1 MFKNVLPPPRRVAS
15 VGIFL
20 ALVAFISITACT
32 RESNDLESSVQSQL
46 SVADKT
52 LMQIGEK
59 SAQAAVSLI
68 AENMST
74 VGSAEE
80 LETMALSE
88 ISKNFPKEQVEAVYQ
103 GIKSNPSFQESMTA
117 GKQKLAKANI
127 GTEEDLLTKAWK
139 KAGMNEQ
146 TVNALNDY
154 RGNLYDIQEKLKA
167 LEAQGTPLT
176 DAQIASTFKNSMI
189 ESANNIE
196 TNPNLRREDKI
207 FALTVIRTQIACFDA
222 TLQIF
227 KNRKNQPNARTE
239 VYADCSDFIECV
251 GEFIIDTLG
260 GGAVGASVGAYIG
273 GPLGAAIGAVVGFFV
288 AVICFFWC

>member
-1 MFKNVLPPPRRVAS
+1 
-15 VGIFL
+15 
-20 ALVAFISITACT
+20 
-32 RESNDLESSVQSQL
+32 
-46 SVADKT
+46 
-52 LMQIGEK
+52 MQIGEK
-59 SAQAAVSLI
+59 SAQAAANLI

-88 ISKNFPKEQVEAVYQ
+88 ISENFPKEQVEAVYQ
-103 GIKSNPSFQESMTA
+103 GIKSNPSFQESITA
-117 GKQKLAKANI
+117 GKQKLAKAKI

-139 KAGMNEQ
+139 KAGMNVQ
-146 TVNALNDY
+146 TINALNDY
-154 RGNLYDIQEKLKA
+154 RGNLYDTQEKMKA

-196 TNPNLRREDKI
+196 ANPNLRREDKT

-227 KNRKNQPNARTE
+227 KNRKNQPNAR
-239 VYADCSDFIECV
+239 YADCSGTIECV
-251 GEFIIDTLG
+251 GELVLDTLG
-260 GGAVGASVGAYIG
+260 GGGAGAAVGAIIG
-273 GPLGAAIGAVVGFFV
+273 GVPGIIIGAIVGAAIAI
-288 AVICFFWC
+288 ICFFFC